1 MTLDLRITTAESAV
15 ATAEQLLR
23 AARAE
28 LSEARRLRAYE
39 DAAPLIAKL
48 SPGLREALSGSRLC
62 PSPDHWQEASYIGL
76 AKCQEA
82 CEDHPGA
89 RWVPTKLG
97 RAVRDALRGA
107 ILATA

>member
-1 MTLDLRITTAESAV
+1 VTLDLRITTAEEAVTRASSA
-15 ATAEQLLR
+15 LS

-28 LSEARRLRAYE
+28 LAEARRLRAYE

-48 SPGLREALSGSRLC
+48 SPGLRDALSASRLC
-62 PSPDHWQEASYIGL
+62 PSPDHWEEASYIGL

-82 CEDHPGA
+82 CEGHPGA

-107 ILATA
+107 ILAAA